1 MASGLLN
8 RSASFPIPLPTVPN
22 NISNFDAIVIEDHA
36 ARTRVVVH
44 NRLFL
49 LISDFL
55 KYKRAHGSH
64 NEKQLYTADFSTQ
77 NMIARLIEK
86 RPFTFIGRNDFTLT
100 RSGLD
105 IADGRQEWDRVGAET
120 EEMNKFLSLA
130 EYLSYDEI
138 MLGSLIG
145 VSGPTHFINTGSRYN
160 RGKRDQTGKHQSTGI
175 IIGLAGARFERPD
188 VMDSIHILSDATPS
202 KQDPEL
208 SSIFQKHFGVQKSS
222 AEFDVSMYKARM
234 RITFET
240 LLLEAN
246 ERAMEADKTAYVHVV
261 GLGLGVWQ
269 LRSEQPVWYIEEF
282 ASAIRELDLP
292 YVTTLEF
299 GWIDAASARTACEE
313 AGRRKNIRVLFNRR
327 DPAAMLDTE
336 ELLIVSY
343 AWDGNAFP
351 GNEYWVGSLA
361 GSGDPAAACCSTI
374 AQLHNPM
381 INLFTSR
388 IKKVG
393 ESYEGKERSTK

>member
-1 MASGLLN
+1 MASDLLL
-8 RSASFPIPLPTVPN
+8 RSASFPVPLPTTHN
-22 NISNFDAIVIEDHA
+22 NISRFEPTIIEDHA

-44 NRLFL
+44 ARLFP

-55 KYKRAHGSH
+55 TYKRAYGSRS
-64 NEKQLYTADFSTQ
+64 EKLFYAAGFSAEV
-77 NMIARLIEK
+77 MIARLLEK
-86 RPFTFIGRNDFTLT
+86 RPPTFMGCSDFTLT
-100 RSGLD
+100 RSKTH
-105 IADGRQEWDRVGAET
+105 IVDGRQEWDRVGTEAER
-120 EEMNKFLSLA
+120 MNKTLSLT

-160 RGKRDQTGKHQSTGI
+160 RGQKGQTGMYQPTGI
-175 IIGLAGARFERPD
+175 IIGLVGARFERSD
-188 VMDSIHILSDATPS
+188 VMDSIHVLPDTTLTKQAPALSA
-202 KQDPEL
+202 
-208 SSIFQKHFGVQKSS
+208 IFQKHFGKEKSNTD
-222 AEFDVSMYKARM
+222 FDVDMYKARL

-246 ERAMEADKTAYVHVV
+246 ERAKEAGTTAYVHVV

-269 LRSEQPVWYIEEF
+269 VRSEQPVWYIEEF
-282 ASAIRELDLP
+282 TAAIKDLDLAH
-292 YVTTLEF
+292 VSTLEF
-299 GWIDAASARTACEE
+299 GWIDAGLAQAACEE
-313 AGRRKNIRVLFNRR
+313 AGKHANIRILFNRR
-327 DPAAMLDTE
+327 DPAAKLDTD
-336 ELLIVSY
+336 ELLVVSY

-381 INLFTSR
+381 INLYTTR
-388 IKKVG
+388 IKSVG
-393 ESYEGKERSTK
+393 ERKKSRDRGTE